1 MTVTFNQE
9 GFAQN
14 SGEITVYCTDAQ
26 GIYIKETT
34 EYVSA
39 GGSLAAG
46 SYLDVPPKPK
56 QGFVI
61 VRVDNNWQYQ
71 ADHRGTYYNKATGDK
86 VEHAA
91 LGELPENLT
100 ALEPLI
106 EPCKWNGTAW
116 VKDEAKIADNFA
128 KNQAKLIANIDEHAA
143 RIYSTWTRFESEYRE
158 RQAAAE
164 AFKKANYQGECSRY
178 ITDFAKRAG
187 LNNQAATDLILV
199 QAAGLEKLQLELAN
213 QRMRKYELK
222 VPGLTIEKM
231 QSIHDDI
238 IKQMDALME
247 AYNNG

>member
-46 SYLDVPPKPK
+46 SYLDAPPQPK

-71 ADHRGTYYNKATGDK
+71 VDHRGTYYNKETGDQ
-86 VEHAA
+86 VEYTA

-100 ALEPLI
+100 ALAPLA
-106 EPCKWNGTAW
+106 EPCKWNGTEW
-116 VKDEAKIADNFA
+116 VKDEARIVELFMQRKEALLTTLANKADTLKSSLLVGYPQTEIESFYRQEKEALAWKADNKVDTPMLKQIARVRGVPFDVLVEKVIEKASQFA
-128 KNQAKLIANIDEHAA
+128 VAIGLIIGQ
-143 RIYSTWTRFESEYRE
+143 
-158 RQAAAE
+158 RQAFEDRLLALKTMEELTA
-164 AFKKANYQGECSRY
+164 
-178 ITDFAKRAG
+178 
-187 LNNQAATDLILV
+187 
-199 QAAGLEKLQLELAN
+199 LEKE
-213 QRMRKYELK
+213 
-222 VPGLTIEKM
+222 IEEWKF
-231 QSIHDDI
+231 QAH
-238 IKQMDALME
+238 
-247 AYNNG
+247 

>member
-1 MTVTFNQE
+1 MIEFDRN
-9 GFAQN
+9 GFALA
-14 SGEITVYCTDAQ
+14 SGEITVYTTDTN
-26 GIYIKETT
+26 GIFSHQTT
-34 EYVSA
+34 EFVSE
-39 GGSLAAG
+39 GGSLSAG
-46 SYLDVPPKPK
+46 SYLDAPPQHK
-56 QGFVI
+56 QGFAI
-61 VRVDNNWQYQ
+61 VRMDNSWQYQ
-71 ADHRGTYYNKATGDK
+71 ADHRGTYYNTETGEK
-86 VEHAA
+86 VEHTE
-91 LGELPENLT
+91 LGELPDNLT
-100 ALEPLI
+100 ALEPLA

-128 KNQAKLIANIDEHAA
+128 KVQAKLIANIDEHAA

-187 LNNQAATDLILV
+187 LNNQAATDLILM
-199 QAAGLEKLQLELAN
+199 QAAGLEKLQVELAN